1 MFARISSVAYNG
13 KHIRFVCAMIPVAD
27 PGFSGRG
34 GTNLLFGIIFAENYM
49 KMKQQCIPV
58 GCVLTLAQHVWW
70 PLLSVSSGGIPP
82 LVHDQERGTHPP
94 PGHTHPLDI
103 PTPRHTH
110 PWKKPN
116 TRDLTPPPK
125 GHGTRDTHL
134 PPNAFENIT
143 FLQLRLRAEKLNSS
157 EMSGS
162 SGGSKGRPVP

>member
-1 MFARISSVAYNG
+1 
-13 KHIRFVCAMIPVAD
+13 
-27 PGFSGRG
+27 
-34 GTNLLFGIIFAENYM
+34 M

-70 PLLSVSSGGIPP
+70 PLLSVSSRGIPP

-110 PWKKPN
+110 PINIP
-116 TRDLTPPPK
+116 TPGRSLIQEISPPWK

-143 FLQLRLRAEKLNSS
+143 FLQLRLRAEKLNLR
-157 EMSGS
+157 
-162 SGGSKGRPVP
+162 GRPLEPPLDPLISDEWSTRTLFYIKHSLPLARNIK